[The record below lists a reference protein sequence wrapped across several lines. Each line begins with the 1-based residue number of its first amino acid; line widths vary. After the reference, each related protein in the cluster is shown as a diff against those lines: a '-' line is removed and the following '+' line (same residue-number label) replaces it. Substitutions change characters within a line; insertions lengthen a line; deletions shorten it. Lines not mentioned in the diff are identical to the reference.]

1 VLADQPTDEMVELE
15 GEDGISDETLV
26 SIVPS
31 DNCPEIDLLEFIQAY
46 VEAAANVQGETANV
60 VRDKVLLRLN
70 SDVAYSLQ
78 ESLEESDDF
87 GEVRYGYEMVLDLQQ
102 VMKKKKIRDDNNN
115 NVRKRHVC
123 GSMKTSE
130 DSSSSSG
137 SGSVHVGKD
146 VVMESV
152 IFSSS
157 ENVPDGYIA
166 TRLEEEVEEESNLD
180 KSNDGAYVFSISA
193 KGCSHHILRVR
204 DSDKE
209 DGNDNVFTNIG
220 DLKPQWTMLQHD
232 MSFRVISWKC
242 LVNNGKA
249 NVREHFNESLV
260 NEFCV
265 HEYLKKYQCE
275 QRKNIMIVDDD
286 IVYRYDK
293 NYLYVIS
300 KRSQNGHDLWSR
312 IETTD
317 HIEESEARYWSREI
331 LKKLNYLHY
340 NIGIAHRN
348 LNPDSVLLIGST
360 CVFCD
365 LGCAVP
371 VPHSIGGDGKRI
383 YEKLSLDK
391 TPDKMDKAYL
401 PYTPP
406 EIFHN
411 MRETYDM
418 FAVDLWSFGISV
430 LNMLLGSIPFES
442 PPDKNYYDQYVDRL
456 SIRMRVAREL
466 GLVSDAA
473 LDFIHRLLYTN
484 PDDRL
489 TAEQALEHDWICS
502 DDGYVHLSS

>member
-1 VLADQPTDEMVELE
+1 MSSNDSNTHTHTKTSFPSFIIPPCVKIAVLADQPTDEMVELE

-209 DGNDNVFTNIG
+209 DGNDNVFRR
-220 DLKPQWTMLQHD
+220 
-232 MSFRVISWKC
+232 F
-242 LVNNGKA
+242 KA
-249 NVREHFNESLV
+249 T
-260 NEFCV
+260 
-265 HEYLKKYQCE
+265 
-275 QRKNIMIVDDD
+275 VD
-286 IVYRYDK
+286 
-293 NYLYVIS
+293 
-300 KRSQNGHDLWSR
+300 H
-312 IETTD
+312 
-317 HIEESEARYWSREI
+317 A
-331 LKKLNYLHY
+331 
-340 NIGIAHRN
+340 
-348 LNPDSVLLIGST
+348 ST
-360 CVFCD
+360 
-365 LGCAVP
+365 
-371 VPHSIGGDGKRI
+371 
-383 YEKLSLDK
+383 
-391 TPDKMDKAYL
+391 
-401 PYTPP
+401 
-406 EIFHN
+406 
-411 MRETYDM
+411 
-418 FAVDLWSFGISV
+418 
-430 LNMLLGSIPFES
+430 
-442 PPDKNYYDQYVDRL
+442 
-456 SIRMRVAREL
+456 
-466 GLVSDAA
+466 
-473 LDFIHRLLYTN
+473 
-484 PDDRL
+484 
-489 TAEQALEHDWICS
+489 
-502 DDGYVHLSS
+502 